1 MRKQL
6 ILLLALC
13 CPSLWVLAERIDV
26 ATAHRVAVNVAQQG
40 NAAVGLRS
48 SDEVTLV
55 YAAAPGEKGV
65 ALRSTASDAE
75 ADYFVFNFS
84 SGKGFAI
91 ISGEDRVRPILGY
104 SHTGSFDADNLPT
117 ALKGMLAFYQKQ
129 IEWAINQNLEASP
142 EVTDE
147 WNNYLSGTMPKTRAV
162 TITTAEWSQDDPYNR
177 KAPMIGKE
185 RTYVGCVA
193 TAMGIVMKHYEYP
206 AKAVNPPT
214 QNTYSVAGNK
224 VTAKFTYGEYDWENM
239 LDAYV
244 DSSFT
249 DVEANAVATLLFHCG
264 INTEMNFE
272 LEGSGTSN
280 LLAAKALRD
289 VFGYSPEIRYLNR
302 DAYRWTEWKK
312 MLRNELDEGY
322 PVLYDGYGEA
332 EGGHAFVCDGYDD
345 QDHFHINWGWG
356 GYRNG
361 FFSLSLLNGFNEDQN
376 MITHIRPE
384 TTGETYYVRPYLTSA
399 TYTKKGR
406 FVSVDLSMKY
416 CAIDDHKF
424 WFGLGVA
431 DEDDAV
437 VKAPKKEDVSSSN
450 LEAYLSGWNEYKADS
465 VTTTLET
472 DLSKGERVTM
482 LCSVDGVNW
491 EVMRTSDAVPT
502 GISDDD
508 ESPETANEVIGTES
522 LRVWSQQRQLFIQT
536 DKEETARIVT
546 MDGRSY
552 KTLHLSAGTF
562 VEEMPRGIYIVLVG
576 GQAFKLMF

>member
-6 ILLLALC
+6 LLLLALC

-40 NAAVGLRS
+40 DTAVSLRS
-48 SDEVTLV
+48 SDDVTLV

-65 ALRSTASDAE
+65 ALRSAASDAE
-75 ADYFVFNFS
+75 ADYFVFNFP
-84 SGKGFAI
+84 SGKGFAV

-104 SHTGSFDADNLPT
+104 SYTGSFDPDNLPA
-117 ALKGMLAFYQKQ
+117 ALKGMLASYQKQ
-129 IEWAINQNLEASP
+129 IEWAVEQNLEASS
-142 EVTDE
+142 EVTNE
-147 WNNYLSGTMPKTRAV
+147 WNNYLSGAMPKTRAV

-177 KAPMIGKE
+177 RAPMIGKE

-193 TAMGIVMKHYEYP
+193 TAMGIVMKHHEYP
-206 AKAVNPPT
+206 AKAVNPPK

-239 LDAYV
+239 LYV
-244 DSSFT
+244 YKDSSFT

-264 INTEMNFE
+264 INTQMNFE
-272 LEGSGTSN
+272 LEGSGTTN
-280 LLAAKALRD
+280 LYAAKALRD

-312 MLRNELDEGY
+312 MLRDELDEGY
-322 PVLYDGYGEA
+322 PVLYDGYGED

-345 QDHFHINWGWG
+345 QDHFHINWGWD

-361 FFSLSLLNGFNEDQN
+361 FFSLSLLSGFDEDQN
-376 MITHIRPE
+376 MVLHIRPE
-384 TTGETYYVRPYLTSA
+384 ATGDTYYVRPYVISA
-399 TYTKKGR
+399 IYTKKGKE
-406 FVSVDLSMKY
+406 VSVDFTIKY

-431 DEDDAV
+431 DEDNAV
-437 VKAPKKEDVSSSN
+437 VKAPKKEDVFSQD
-450 LEAYLSGWNEYKADS
+450 LKAYLSGWNEYSADS
-465 VTTTLET
+465 VTTTLDT

-482 LCSVDGVNW
+482 LCSVDGENW
-491 EVMRTSDAVPT
+491 EVMHTSDVVPT
-502 GISDDD
+502 GIDNDN
-508 ESPETANEVIGTES
+508 ESPKTANEVIGTET

-536 DKEETARIVT
+536 DKEDTARIIT
-546 MDGRSY
+546 MDGRPY
-552 KTLHLSAGTF
+552 KTVHLSAGTF
-562 VEEMPRGIYIVLVG
+562 VEEMPRGIYVVIVG
-576 GQAFKLMF
+576 GQTFKLMF